1 MSEPAAGGPL
11 ADAPP
16 SAWDRFWFSPGSL
29 RRVGQIRSGLA
40 ILTLLY
46 FASYW
51 SDIGFWFADGGV
63 ADREVFAR
71 LISETDSASTA
82 RWRLSPLF
90 WTGSPLIMRAYLA
103 AGIGL
108 AAVVAA
114 GRGGRIATAL
124 LWLAFLGL
132 ANRASF
138 LAGLAELPLAFGLA
152 YCAFVPTPR
161 SRDRANDWTAGLSL
175 RLLQTHTT
183 LWLITVLLTQLA
195 GSAWWNGNAAL
206 ALVAPTDA
214 RLFDLGG
221 LLSRPTLG
229 NSLTHLLV
237 LLPLLGLPLAWHR
250 PTNRWGV
257 GLLIG
262 WWVLLGMLSA
272 QLLYAATLLVLISSL
287 RWNFFPGGY
296 RGS

>member
-63 ADREVFAR
+63 ADREIFAR

-90 WTGSPLIMRAYLA
+90 WTGSSQVMRGYLVV
-103 AGIGL
+103 GMLL

-114 GRGGRIATAL
+114 GRGGRIAAAL
-124 LWLAFLGL
+124 LWIVFVGL

-152 YCAFVPTPR
+152 YCAFAPPPR
-161 SRDRANDWTAGLSL
+161 SRRRATDWTAGLAL

-183 LWLITVLLTQLA
+183 LWLVTVLLTQLA
-195 GSAWWNGNAAL
+195 GSAWWNGDAAL
-206 ALVAPTDA
+206 ALAAPSEA

-221 LLSRPTLG
+221 LLSR
-229 NSLTHLLV
+229 
-237 LLPLLGLPLAWHR
+237 
-250 PTNRWGV
+250 
-257 GLLIG
+257 
-262 WWVLLGMLSA
+262 
-272 QLLYAATLLVLISSL
+272 
-287 RWNFFPGGY
+287 
-296 RGS
+296 